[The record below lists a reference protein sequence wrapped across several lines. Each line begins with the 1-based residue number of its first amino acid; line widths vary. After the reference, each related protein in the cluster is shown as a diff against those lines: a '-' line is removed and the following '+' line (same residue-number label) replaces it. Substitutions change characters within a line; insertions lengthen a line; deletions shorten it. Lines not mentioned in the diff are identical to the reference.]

1 MPVASG
7 YSIQRNEI
15 INLDHRQNREEH
27 TGSSTTVV
35 FFLRSLP
42 DYSDRA
48 WNWDIR
54 VGGVKFSINRK
65 TGVNSESTYVASDN
79 KGAATTTSDGS
90 TLLSSLTDAQIFEE
104 RPQDVYSEGV
114 LDAGYGAVRYRQ
126 DLGTFGAIEFDP
138 AYAPPDA
145 AKVEITYREHYTQW
159 TGLNGGL
166 MYQLARDMCV
176 HPYSSPELLRV
187 STALPLSAIDVPATD
202 TPTQVVPITSGDPN
216 PVVVM
221 RLKSSIRFNTDY
233 AETDQQT
240 TQRQGKRVYKI
251 VRQFKATSSVKD
263 ITYGSTGADN
273 DRVDGNY
280 VYTTG
285 TDPIG
290 PTKQLTIST
299 LTNGL
304 EAQAEKIATKFPFT
318 KRDLGS
324 GEFRVA
330 INNRVIRDD
339 QFVVVS
345 DLKTRTSRIDLVVD
359 SADFNWVSDTTNVN
373 ITISY
378 NWGPSLEVP
387 YGALVGKN
395 GLAPYSHGTDTNAL
409 TAGWNYVSAASTGN
423 ANIDLTI
430 ASNTGATVNG
440 NPDLLDVNGTTF
452 GGHVEDITTA
462 TGGLNHVA
470 SVTID
475 GQSSFRMIGPAFIG
489 YGDLLLLQ
497 FDEEAAYKPAFQ
509 LVNPKPVSNTEND
522 VLDAL
527 SQITDRFLVESS
539 AGCDL
544 NSDPEL
550 VTISYDP
557 SSNKVTP
564 QTFRVRME
572 YLPST
577 SELKVNVATEY
588 QLRDDMSITQGQS
601 RDGAKYPIFRE
612 PGELCDVYE
621 APAIGRGA
629 TYKLTKGKS
638 QWFRRSMKT
647 DDVVSRTYPMSYR
660 ISTTNHGFGLFVF
673 DQASVDQD
681 DDYAWLVVQRH
692 VDQTTG
698 QPEFTGKS
706 PVHCVYSPV
715 KRPVELADL
724 NAYYSSGDVADLT
737 KAPNLYGTFGDE
749 LETEAPT
756 IFIDQTESL
765 FSGTVNSIDLT
776 GDGYRS
782 PDAQQGQPLG
792 ALGELDVGWLGG
804 AGATD
809 VEMADY
815 WALDPAS
822 AGPSFRVSE
831 LEIQGFNALPR
842 DANGATATLVGNNI
856 ASNAI
861 WLNPAST
868 EVATSVSGNQV
879 FQKLRLNRVS
889 TFVAASVSGTG
900 LFNTAAAGFGGL
912 GDWLDPSYALLDIL
926 YTEIPENKEKVL
938 ESLLVAL
945 DGVQVPLSQGA
956 YILTYDEWVRDGDPL
971 TSGRFVEGLDLAGAA
986 ALGSK
991 FRLPDDAVSVSA
1003 GGTIGAATDMGT
1015 AGTALGALTTASIN
1029 TTTGQAFGDHLGTAP
1044 YTGSANTG
1052 VLITAL
1058 QALDPQDVFVLS
1070 TQKDALKGKLP
1081 GDVIWPEQGG
1091 PNVFMYD
1098 YFNQTLFFRDSPR
1111 PSASLTIKL
1120 INYNQGNPSA
1130 NVYVISVPPDR
1141 DFPERNLGKIKAI
1154 NRFVVREADVFK
1166 PWDYHVSATMH
1177 EKDSNAIINPREQL
1191 SITQNRDFV
1200 FSFPTQ
1206 LTSQRFYY
1214 PRSELDMIAVSS
1226 ADFSTQS
1233 GHIEIDKYSDSNALN
1248 IAKLSITVG
1257 GTAHDFEPVSG
1268 ATDEDGASIFEY
1280 GGHVGPDNSKYY
1292 WQRNKR
1298 KYEGMM
1304 STESFGNGMR
1314 VFLQVTGSSIRFSD
1328 VVDGTAPSANGE

>member
-65 TGVNSESTYVASDN
+65 TGVNSESTYVTDGN
-79 KGAATTTSDGS
+79 KGAATVASDGS

-104 RPQDVYSEGV
+104 RPQDVFSEGV

-187 STALPLSAIDVPATD
+187 STALPLSASDVPATD
-202 TPTQVVPITSGDPN
+202 TPTQIVPITSSDPA
-216 PVVVM
+216 VVAM

-233 AETDQQT
+233 AEAGQQT

-251 VRQFKATSSVKD
+251 VRQFKATSSIKN
-263 ITYGSTGADN
+263 ITYGSTGLDADR
-273 DRVDGNY
+273 DAAQNY
-280 VYTTG
+280 VYTSG

-290 PTKQLTIST
+290 PTNQLTIST

-304 EAQAEKIATKFPFT
+304 EGNAEKIATKFPFT

-395 GLAPYSHGTDTNAL
+395 GLAPYSHETDNNAL
-409 TAGWNYVSAASTGN
+409 TGGWNYVPAAETGN
-423 ANIDLTI
+423 ANVDLTI

-440 NPDLLDVNGTTF
+440 NPDLLDINSTTF
-452 GGHVEDITTA
+452 GGHVEDITA
-462 TGGLNHVA
+462 AAGGLNHVA
-470 SVTID
+470 DVTID
-475 GQSSFRMIGPAFIG
+475 TATELRMIGPAFVG

-782 PDAQQGQPLG
+782 PDAQQGDPLG

-815 WALDPAS
+815 WTLDPS
-822 AGPSFRVSE
+822 TAGPSYRVSE

-842 DANGATATLVGNNI
+842 DANGATAQLVGNNI

-900 LFNTAAAGFGGL
+900 LGPTTAAL

-971 TSGRFVEGLDLAGAA
+971 TSGRFVEGLDLAGAG

-991 FRLPDDAVSVSA
+991 FRLPDDAVSATSNT
-1003 GGTIGAATDMGT
+1003 TIGAANDMGT
-1015 AGTALGALTTASIN
+1015 AGTALGALTNTSIN
-1029 TTTGQAFGDHLGTAP
+1029 TTTGQAFGQHLGTSP
-1044 YTGSANTG
+1044 YTGTQNAG

-1248 IAKLSITVG
+1248 TAKLSITVG
-1257 GTAHDFEPVSG
+1257 GTSHDFEPVTG
-1268 ATDEDGASIFEY
+1268 ATDFDY

-1292 WQRNKR
+1292 WARNKR

-1328 VVDGTAPSANGE
+1328 VVDGTAPSATGQ

>member
-65 TGVNSESTYVASDN
+65 TGVNSDSTYVASDN

-187 STALPLSAIDVPATD
+187 STALPLNSNSVAATD
-202 TPTQVVPITSGDPN
+202 TPTAELVPITDANVSA
-216 PVVVM
+216 M

-395 GLAPYSHGTDTNAL
+395 GLAPYSHGTETNAL
-409 TAGWNYVSAASTGN
+409 TSGWNYVPAAASGN

-475 GQSSFRMIGPAFIG
+475 GQSSFRMIGPAFVG

-782 PDAQQGQPLG
+782 ADAPQGDPLG

-815 WALDPAS
+815 WALDPS
-822 AGPSFRVSE
+822 TAGPSYRVSE

-889 TFVAASVSGTG
+889 TFVAASVSGTVTTPPTG
-900 LFNTAAAGFGGL
+900 LNPTSAAL

-1029 TTTGQAFGDHLGTAP
+1029 TTTGQAFGQHLGTAP
-1044 YTGSANTG
+1044 YTGSPNTG

-1257 GTAHDFEPVSG
+1257 GTAHDFEPVTG
-1268 ATDEDGASIFEY
+1268 ATDSEGASIFEY

-1328 VVDGTAPSANGE
+1328 VVDGTAPNATGE

>member
-409 TAGWNYVSAASTGN
+409 TSGWNYVPAAASGN

-782 PDAQQGQPLG
+782 PDAPQGQPLG

-809 VEMADY
+809 AEMADY

-971 TSGRFVEGLDLAGAA
+971 TSGRFIEGLDLAGAGQ
-986 ALGSK
+986 LGSK
-991 FRLPDDAVSVSA
+991 FRLPDDAVSTST

-1257 GTAHDFEPVSG
+1257 GTAHDFEPVTG
-1268 ATDEDGASIFEY
+1268 ATDSEGASIFEY

>member
-409 TAGWNYVSAASTGN
+409 TSGWNYVPAAASGN

-782 PDAQQGQPLG
+782 PDAPQGQPLG

-809 VEMADY
+809 AEMADY

-971 TSGRFVEGLDLAGAA
+971 TSGRFIEGLDLAGAG

-991 FRLPDDAVSVSA
+991 FRLPDDAVSTST

-1029 TTTGQAFGDHLGTAP
+1029 TTTGQAFGAHLGTPP
-1044 YTGSANTG
+1044 YTGSSNTG

-1268 ATDEDGASIFEY
+1268 ATDSEGASIFEY

>member
-1 MPVASG
+1 M
-7 YSIQRNEI
+7 
-15 INLDHRQNREEH
+15 
-27 TGSSTTVV
+27 
-35 FFLRSLP
+35 
-42 DYSDRA
+42 
-48 WNWDIR
+48 
-54 VGGVKFSINRK
+54 KFSINRK
-65 TGVNSESTYVASDN
+65 TGVNSESTYVNVNN
-79 KGAATTTSDGS
+79 KGAATTASDG
-90 TLLSSLTDAQIFEE
+90 TTRLDTLTDAQIFEE
-104 RPQDVYSEGV
+104 RPQDVFSEGV

-187 STALPLSAIDVPATD
+187 STALPLNSNSVAATD
-202 TPTQVVPITSGDPN
+202 TPTAELVPITDAS
-216 PVVVM
+216 VAAM

-233 AETDQQT
+233 AEAGQQT
-240 TQRQGKRVYKI
+240 TQREGKRVYKI
-251 VRQFKATSSVKD
+251 VRQFKATSSIID
-263 ITYGSTGADN
+263 ITSGSDGTPDS
-273 DRVDGNY
+273 DGNF
-280 VYTTG
+280 VL
-285 TDPIG
+285 DSANN
-290 PTKQLTIST
+290 PTISPTNPLTIST
-299 LTNGL
+299 VTNGL
-304 EAQAEKIATKFPFT
+304 VGASEKIATKFPFT

-339 QFVVVS
+339 QFVVIS
-345 DLKTRTSRIDLVVD
+345 NLKTRTSRIDLVVD

-387 YGALVGKN
+387 YGALVGKD
-395 GLAPYSHGTDTNAL
+395 GLAPYSHGTDTNAI
-409 TAGWNYVSAASTGN
+409 TAGWNYVSAATTGN

-440 NPDLLDVNGTTF
+440 NADLLDVNSAATA
-452 GGHVEDITTA
+452 GHAEDITTA

-470 SVTID
+470 TTSID
-475 GQSSFRMIGPAFIG
+475 GVSALRMIGPAFVG

-782 PDAQQGQPLG
+782 ADAPQGDPLG

-815 WALDPAS
+815 WALDPAT
-822 AGPSFRVSE
+822 AGPSYRVSE
-831 LEIQGFNALPR
+831 LEVQGFNALPR
-842 DANGATATLVGNNI
+842 DANGATAQLVGNNI

-879 FQKLRLNRVS
+879 FQKARLNRVS

-900 LFNTAAAGFGGL
+900 LGPTTAAL

-971 TSGRFVEGLDLAGAA
+971 TSGRFVEGLDLAGAGQ
-986 ALGSK
+986 LGGK
-991 FRLPDDAVSVSA
+991 FRLPDDAISASA

-1015 AGTALGALTTASIN
+1015 AGTALGALTNTSIN
-1029 TTTGQAFGDHLGTAP
+1029 TTTGQAFGQHLGTSP
-1044 YTGSANTG
+1044 YTGTQNAG

-1248 IAKLSITVG
+1248 TAKLSITVG
-1257 GTAHDFEPVSG
+1257 GTSHDFEPVSG
-1268 ATDEDGASIFEY
+1268 ATDFDY

-1292 WQRNKR
+1292 WERNKR

-1328 VVDGTAPSANGE
+1328 VVDGTAPSATGQ